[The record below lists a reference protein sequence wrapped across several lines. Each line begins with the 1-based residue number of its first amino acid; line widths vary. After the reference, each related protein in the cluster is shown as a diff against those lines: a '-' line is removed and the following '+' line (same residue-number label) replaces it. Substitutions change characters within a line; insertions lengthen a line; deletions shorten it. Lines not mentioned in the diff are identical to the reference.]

1 MSDVHAMNPWSI
13 ALRTVGEELKKASK
27 EARAA
32 YEFAPSSYTAT
43 AMAAE
48 AYQRW
53 EAMQQMCRNE
63 T

>member
-1 MSDVHAMNPWSI
+1 M
-13 ALRTVGEELKKASK
+13 TVGEELKKASK

-43 AMAAE
+43 TMAACMAAAE

-53 EAMQQMCRNE
+53 ESFQQMCRNDVVGAIE
-63 T
+63 